1 MLASNV
7 RLISHWSES
16 RGVYDDICYLRQAHL
31 FQRFGWHGLDT
42 SLAHETDGYLAAKL
56 RSIDFPN
63 WNEPTRAPCH
73 MQTADGSKW
82 VMTPPPGTGFV
93 LALFPE
99 GFQVVPLYVAANVI
113 IAGFAL
119 YGLWRA
125 RERVSLTL
133 AAVFGALSIYFM
145 INPTKASYSMAP
157 TMIVCALTGLFTARL
172 FLDESGRRLLMVAAV
187 GVLLGLSASFRIAN
201 VFLSAGYFLFFGLS
215 FLTWRTR
222 ETFLSGLTLGLAF
235 LVGLLPVFAAN
246 LVNSGNPLVS
256 AYGGPDTAPPSSGSR
271 RTAGLSARHAVSV
284 DRDRRCR
291 DRAVVAFR
299 KPFRC
304 QETCTAGRRQ
314 SRTESGVLCDTSGVH
329 AVLHHAYPDAVVVD
343 AVVCPAASAGRGARG
358 CIDPARAG
366 QSGSAAAMTSAQ
378 PRIAVLVPCYNE
390 EAAVATVV
398 ADFRKALPAAE
409 IYVYDNNSRDGT
421 AAVARE
427 AGAIVRSE
435 RRQGKGH
442 VVRRMFADVEADIYV
457 LVDGDATYDAPSA
470 PRMIDK
476 LLDEHLDMVVGFRID
491 QSQAAY
497 RLGHRTGNRMLTD
510 FLSSTF
516 GQEFKDI
523 LSGYRVFS
531 RRFVKSFPVLS
542 DGFEIETE
550 LAVYALELSLPV
562 AEVETPYYARPEGSF
577 SKLNTWRDGFRI
589 FGTMLKLYRSER
601 PLRFFTVIGIL
612 LALAAI
618 ILAIPIVV
626 TFIETGLVPRLPT
639 AVLSMG
645 LTIVAILSVS
655 SGIVLDTVTRGRR
668 EMKMLAYLSQPA
680 PKRT

>member
-1 MLASNV
+1 
-7 RLISHWSES
+7 
-16 RGVYDDICYLRQAHL
+16 
-31 FQRFGWHGLDT
+31 
-42 SLAHETDGYLAAKL
+42 
-56 RSIDFPN
+56 
-63 WNEPTRAPCH
+63 
-73 MQTADGSKW
+73 
-82 VMTPPPGTGFV
+82 
-93 LALFPE
+93 
-99 GFQVVPLYVAANVI
+99 
-113 IAGFAL
+113 
-119 YGLWRA
+119 
-125 RERVSLTL
+125 
-133 AAVFGALSIYFM
+133 
-145 INPTKASYSMAP
+145 
-157 TMIVCALTGLFTARL
+157 
-172 FLDESGRRLLMVAAV
+172 
-187 GVLLGLSASFRIAN
+187 
-201 VFLSAGYFLFFGLS
+201 
-215 FLTWRTR
+215 
-222 ETFLSGLTLGLAF
+222 
-235 LVGLLPVFAAN
+235 
-246 LVNSGNPLVS
+246 
-256 AYGGPDTAPPSSGSR
+256 
-271 RTAGLSARHAVSV
+271 
-284 DRDRRCR
+284 
-291 DRAVVAFR
+291 
-299 KPFRC
+299 
-304 QETCTAGRRQ
+304 
-314 SRTESGVLCDTSGVH
+314 
-329 AVLHHAYPDAVVVD
+329 
-343 AVVCPAASAGRGARG
+343 
-358 CIDPARAG
+358 
-366 QSGSAAAMTSAQ
+366 MTSAH

-409 IYVYDNNSRDGT
+409 IYIYDNNSRDNT

-427 AGAIVRSE
+427 AGAIVRVE

-476 LLDEHLDMVVGFRID
+476 LLEEHLDMVVGLRID

-497 RLGHRTGNRMLTD
+497 RLGHRTGNRMLTG

-516 GQEFKDI
+516 GQDFKDI

-589 FGTMLKLYRSER
+589 LGTMLKLYRSER

-618 ILAIPIVV
+618 TLAIPIVV

-645 LTIVAILSVS
+645 LTIMAMLSVS
-655 SGIVLDTVTRGRR
+655 SGLVLDTVTRGRR

-680 PKRT
+680 PKRN